1 MRKKVLII
9 QPIHQSGVELLKK
22 EVEVVLASN
31 PSMETVCKEIKGIN
45 GAIVRTAPFTR
56 EIIKSAGKLEVIGR
70 HGVGVDN
77 IDIEAASRRGI
88 PVVYTPN
95 ANMVSVAEHTIGFI
109 LALTKR
115 LFISDKATRE
125 GNFAIREEFAAVDLD
140 GKTLGIIGLGRV
152 GSTLAKKC
160 KAAFDMEVIV
170 YDPYLSSQKV
180 KEMGVTLWYDLPELL
195 KESDIVSIH
204 IPLTKETE
212 GLIGER
218 ELKLMKPTAF
228 LINVARGGIINEEA
242 LAKALK
248 EKWIAGAATDV
259 FSQEPPEPDNPLYKA
274 ENIILSPHMAALTKE
289 CVVRMATQV
298 TKGVLDVLRGD
309 KPEDIANLDL
319 LKEWKAKRKKQKQKI
334 FFTLG
339 VRKWQC

>member
-1 MRKKVLII
+1 MRKKVLIV
-9 QPIHQSGVELLKK
+9 QPIHQSGVELLER
-22 EVEVVLASN
+22 EVDIVLASN
-31 PSMETVCKEIKGIN
+31 TSVKTVCKEIKGIH

-56 EIIKSAGKLEVIGR
+56 EIIESADKLEVIGR

-77 IDIEAASRRGI
+77 IDIKAASERRI

-115 LFISDKATRE
+115 LLISDKATRE
-125 GNFAIREEFAAVDLD
+125 GNFAIREECAAIDLE
-140 GKTLGIIGLGRV
+140 GKILGIIGLGRV

-160 KAAFDMEVIV
+160 KAAFNMKVIV
-170 YDPYLSSQKV
+170 YDPYLSSQKA
-180 KEMGVTLWYDLPELL
+180 KEMEVTLSHNLPKLL

-204 IPLTKETE
+204 TPLTKETE
-212 GLIGER
+212 GLIGEE

-228 LINVARGGIINEEA
+228 LINIARGGIVNEKA

-259 FSQEPPEPDNPLYKA
+259 FSKEPPEPNNPLYKA

-289 CVVRMATQV
+289 CVIRMATTV
-298 TKGVLDVLRGD
+298 ARGVLDVLRGD
-309 KPEDIANLDL
+309 KPEYIANLDL
-319 LKEWKAKRKKQKQKI
+319 LKR
-334 FFTLG
+334 
-339 VRKWQC
+339 

>member
-1 MRKKVLII
+1 MRKRVLIV
-9 QPIHQSGVELLKK
+9 QPIHESGIELLKR

-31 PSMETVCKEIKGIN
+31 ASTERVCKEVEGIH

-56 EIIKSAGKLEVIGR
+56 HIIESADKLEVIGR

-77 IDIEAASRRGI
+77 IDIEAASGRGI

-109 LALTKR
+109 LALAKR
-115 LFISDKATRE
+115 LFISDKATRNK
-125 GNFAIREEFAAVDLD
+125 NFAIREEFAAIDLD

-160 KAAFDMEVIV
+160 KAAFNMKIIV
-170 YDPYLSSQKV
+170 YDPYLLPGKV
-180 KEMGVTLWYDLPELL
+180 KEMGVSLCHNLPELL

-204 IPLTKETE
+204 SPLVKETQ
-212 GLIGER
+212 GLIGEE

-228 LINVARGGIINEEA
+228 VVNVARGGIINEEA

-259 FSQEPPEPDNPLYKA
+259 FSQEPPESVNPLLQL

-298 TKGVLDVLRGD
+298 AKEVLDVLRGD
-309 KPEDIANLDL
+309 KPEHIANLAL
-319 LKEWKAKRKKQKQKI
+319 LKK
-334 FFTLG
+334 
-339 VRKWQC
+339 

>member
-1 MRKKVLII
+1 MRKRALIV
-9 QPIHQSGVELLKK
+9 QPIHQSGIELLEK

-31 PSMETVCKEIKGIN
+31 PSVKRVCKEIKGIH
-45 GAIVRTAPFTR
+45 GVIVRTAPFTR
-56 EIIKSAGKLEVIGR
+56 EIIESADKLEVIGR

-77 IDIEAASRRGI
+77 IDIEAASERGI

-109 LALTKR
+109 LALAKR

-125 GNFAIREEFAAVDLD
+125 GNFAIREEFAAIDLK
-140 GKTLGIIGLGRV
+140 GKILGIIGLGRV

-160 KAAFDMEVIV
+160 KDAFNMKVIV
-170 YDPYLSSQKV
+170 YDPYLSFQKA
-180 KEMGVTLWYDLPELL
+180 KEIRVSLSHNLPELL
-195 KESDIVSIH
+195 KESDIVSVH
-204 IPLTKETE
+204 TPLTKETE
-212 GLIGER
+212 GLIGEE

-242 LAKALK
+242 LVKALK

-259 FSQEPPEPDNPLYKA
+259 FSQEPPEPNNPLYKA

-289 CVVRMATQV
+289 CVIKMATEV
-298 TKGVLDVLRGD
+298 AKGVLDVLRGN
-309 KPEDIANLDL
+309 KPEYIANSAL
-319 LKEWKAKRKKQKQKI
+319 LKR
-334 FFTLG
+334 
-339 VRKWQC
+339 

>member
-1 MRKKVLII
+1 M
-9 QPIHQSGVELLKK
+9 H
-22 EVEVVLASN
+22 
-31 PSMETVCKEIKGIN
+31 

-56 EIIKSAGKLEVIGR
+56 EIIESADELEVIGR

-77 IDIEAASRRGI
+77 IDIEAAPRRRI

-125 GNFAIREEFAAVDLD
+125 GNFAIREECAAIDLE

-160 KAAFDMEVIV
+160 KAAFDMKVIV

-180 KEMGVTLWYDLPELL
+180 KEMGISLCHNLSELL

-204 IPLTKETE
+204 AP
-212 GLIGER
+212 
-218 ELKLMKPTAF
+218 
-228 LINVARGGIINEEA
+228 
-242 LAKALK
+242 
-248 EKWIAGAATDV
+248 
-259 FSQEPPEPDNPLYKA
+259 
-274 ENIILSPHMAALTKE
+274 LTKE
-289 CVVRMATQV
+289 CVIRMATEV
-298 TKGVLDVLRGD
+298 AKGVLDVLRGD
-309 KPEDIANLDL
+309 KPEDIANLAL
-319 LKEWKAKRKKQKQKI
+319 LKR
-334 FFTLG
+334 
-339 VRKWQC
+339 